1 MNRRRVLAAT
11 AAAALVLTLPV
22 GCAPDDIPPGTLPT
36 TLPTVVPT
44 ATPTTPA
51 GGEDTSGGVP
61 GIPQPDPTAGVTTD
75 QQQQTSSWSLF
86 GTRTIAPGFEAT
98 REWVVRNDGPV
109 PAELVV
115 SVVEARMHT
124 EPRDDFYDDLT
135 VNDVPASRLAGQ
147 DTAIHTQVLAP
158 GESVAV
164 PVTLTFDVDSTSGNA
179 AEVGEETFSFWLRA
193 DLTDASG
200 RADASGQTDGA
211 GRDDVAGPLAQTGG
225 LARTAGPWLVLAA
238 GALALAWA
246 VADRRRGGSPD

>member
-1 MNRRRVLAAT
+1 M
-11 AAAALVLTLPV
+11 
-22 GCAPDDIPPGTLPT
+22 
-36 TLPTVVPT
+36 
-44 ATPTTPA
+44 
-51 GGEDTSGGVP
+51 P

-86 GTRTIAPGFEAT
+86 GTRTIAPGFDAT

-115 SVVEARMHT
+115 SIVEARMHT
-124 EPRDDFYDDLT
+124 EPRDAFYDDLT
-135 VNDVPASRLAGQ
+135 VNDIPASRLAGQ

-200 RADASGQTDGA
+200 RDDVAAQAGA
-211 GRDDVAGPLAQTGG
+211 AAQGDVAGPLAQTGG

-238 GALALAWA
+238 GAVALAWA
-246 VADRRRGGSPD
+246 VADRRRGAPTD